1 MKCSVYIA
9 TSVDGFI
16 AGPDG
21 DIDWLLRPEYAV
33 SLLNGLSFEAFV
45 ADIDALVMG
54 RHTYDKVRA
63 FPEWPY
69 GALPVVVLST
79 QPPAPHATG
88 HVRWMNGEPAAIVAQ
103 LAEQGCRHLYIDGGQ
118 TVQRFLQAGLID
130 ELTITRVPLAY
141 PCSVSMPLS
150 SACVCSPSPSRT
162 TVSCKNAMRFSARR
176 NAASGGGRQRR

>member
-33 SLLNGLSFEAFV
+33 SLLNGLSFEAFI

-54 RHTYDKVRA
+54 RHTYEKVRA

-69 GALPVVVLST
+69 GELPVVVLST
-79 QPPAPHATG
+79 QSAPQSAEP
-88 HVRWMNGEPAAIVAQ
+88 VRWMSGEPASVVAR
-103 LAEQGCRHLYIDGGQ
+103 LAEAGCRHLYIDGGQ
-118 TVQRFLQAGLID
+118 TV
-130 ELTITRVPLAY
+130 
-141 PCSVSMPLS
+141 
-150 SACVCSPSPSRT
+150 
-162 TVSCKNAMRFSARR
+162 
-176 NAASGGGRQRR
+176 

>member
-21 DIDWLLRPEYAV
+21 DIDWLLLAEYAV

-54 RHTYDKVRA
+54 RHTYEKVRA

-79 QPPAPHATG
+79 QPAPHGAEP
-88 HVRWMNGEPAAIVAQ
+88 VRWMSGEPASVVAR
-103 LAEQGCRHLYIDGGQ
+103 LAEVGCRHLYIDGGQ

-130 ELTITRVPLAY
+130 ELTITRVPL
-141 PCSVSMPLS
+141 LL
-150 SACVCSPSPSRT
+150 
-162 TVSCKNAMRFSARR
+162 
-176 NAASGGGRQRR
+176 GGGIPLFGADGPEQRLRLLAVTSSDNGFVQERYAVQRAP

>member
-33 SLLNGLSFEAFV
+33 SLLNGLSFEAFI

-54 RHTYDKVRA
+54 RHTYEKVRA

-69 GALPVVVLST
+69 GELPVVVLST
-79 QPPAPHATG
+79 QPAPHGAEP
-88 HVRWMNGEPAAIVAQ
+88 VRWMSGEPASVVAR
-103 LAEQGCRHLYIDGGQ
+103 LAEAGCRHLYIDGGQ

-130 ELTITRVPLAY
+130 ELTITRVPL
-141 PCSVSMPLS
+141 LL
-150 SACVCSPSPSRT
+150 
-162 TVSCKNAMRFSARR
+162 
-176 NAASGGGRQRR
+176 GGGIPLFGVDAPEQRLRLLAVTQSDNGFVQERYAVQRAS